1 MVKSII
7 AVLAL
12 ACAGSARW
20 TADHQY
26 TPGDSATIANQIKQK
41 LYQIF
46 LF

>member
-1 MVKSII
+1 MVKLII

-26 TPGDSATIANQIKQK
+26 TPGDSATVANQIKQK
-41 LYQIF
+41 LYRIF